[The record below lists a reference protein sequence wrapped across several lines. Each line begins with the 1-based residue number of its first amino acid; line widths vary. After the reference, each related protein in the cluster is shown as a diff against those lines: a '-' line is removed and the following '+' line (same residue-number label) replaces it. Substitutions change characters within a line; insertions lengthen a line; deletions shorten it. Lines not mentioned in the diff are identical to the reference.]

1 MNRKASEINGKY
13 VISVTE
19 GFGLVSDKRTDKFH
33 PFTRLWTVENG
44 EKVLKYSSA
53 TSDGKNPK
61 WEENKFEDWIFNSDS
76 VEVIVEVV
84 SRNTFR
90 KDKVIGSTRVTYHTL
105 LDCNKN
111 YWFELKDKRGNSVG
125 KLLIGLDVKYT
136 ANLPAAHNTFKKNS
150 VVIININQLT
160 AIDNIRYEVFGN
172 IDSLNVLRLCKGLD
186 NFEPPLCTKKHGV
199 HSNWSFPFK
208 QSILSNNSLISLMEN
223 LSEEGFE
230 VRRSSSDYNW
240 TDPDGNV
247 LRKSPQ
253 NYITMKNNGSSDD
266 NKLKYVIMDL
276 NWDNIGVTLL
286 GKFDEEKMD
295 EILANFDYT
304 KLIDSRTAT
313 FHGYH
318 IKPDAEYS
326 KKIISLTTE
335 KISSNI
341 HQNLTLKI
349 VSTLMYYN
357 FKHVTNHKSGHIFSY
372 RDSQEDEKFQC
383 NPIMN
388 INSDVVLPTN
398 KLKYIRIQGDI
409 LIDDI
414 SEVASAFNSTAES
427 TFNSKSKDYDGWKFE
442 IPDMELKSDSS
453 TRIKRYLNSVVKT
466 MDQFSL
472 IGYSFLS
479 MNDIEDMLLQKNGD
493 SDLIDRS
500 SGGNYLFLRVSR
512 KNKQLEIQGKVEDQ
526 LINKMVEGIGFENI
540 AKVIESDGTFLEW
553 NLKLPSKSGKSP
565 IKLNHGRRK
574 IDRVDSMLL
583 DTITSMSRF
592 GYHVI
597 SSFGYY
603 GPLILKYDTYNHPV
617 SYVLFYIST
626 DAIGFQGDLELGQ
639 LNEFSTKLQ
648 LDQVIQDIDK
658 NHQTISWLMKYPPGY
673 YRDHFTVLSQCMELL
688 ENSGYSFQFRWCGK
702 YLFQKKNVDEL

>member
-1 MNRKASEINGKY
+1 MRKASEINGKF
-13 VISVTE
+13 VISIIE
-19 GFGLVSDKRTDKFH
+19 GDSLVSKKRTEKFH
-33 PFTRLWTVENG
+33 PFTRIWTVENG
-44 EKVLKYSSA
+44 GKVLKYVSA

-61 WEENKFEDWIFNSDS
+61 WEENKFEDWIFNSES
-76 VEVIVEVV
+76 VELFVEVV
-84 SRNTFR
+84 SPSTFR
-90 KDKVIGSTRVTYHTL
+90 KDKIIGSTRVSYHTL

-111 YWFELKDKRGNSVG
+111 DWFDLKDKRGNGVG

-136 ANLPAAHNTFKKNS
+136 ANLPAAHNTFDKNS
-150 VVIININQLT
+150 VVIINQSCST
-160 AIDNIRYEVFGN
+160 DNIKYEVFGN
-172 IDSLNVLRLCKGLD
+172 VDSLNILRLCKGLED
-186 NFEPPLCTKKHGV
+186 FEPPFSFKNHGV
-199 HSNWSFPFK
+199 HSNWSFSFK
-208 QSILSNNSLISLMEN
+208 QGILSNNSLISLMEN

-230 VRRSSSDYNW
+230 VKRSSSDYNW

-253 NYITMKNNGSSDD
+253 NYITMRNNGNSDD
-266 NKLKYVIMDL
+266 KNKLKYLIMDL
-276 NWDNIGVTLL
+276 NWDNVGIRLL
-286 GKFDEEKMD
+286 GKFDEDKMD
-295 EILANFDYT
+295 EILVNFNST
-304 KLIDSRTAT
+304 KLIDNLTARC
-313 FHGYH
+313 HGYL
-318 IKPDAEYS
+318 IVPDNKSNKRVLSLTNEKIFNNVHQNLS
-326 KKIISLTTE
+326 LKIIS
-335 KISSNI
+335 
-341 HQNLTLKI
+341 TL
-349 VSTLMYYN
+349 LYYN
-357 FKHVTNHKSGHIFSY
+357 FKHVTNHKSGHIFTY
-372 RDSQEDEKFQC
+372 RDSQEVEKFQC

-442 IPDMELKSDSS
+442 IPENQSKNDSN

-493 SDLIDRS
+493 SDLIDRN

-512 KNKQLEIQGKVEDQ
+512 KNKQLEIQGKIEDQ
-526 LINKMVEGIGFENI
+526 QLNSMVEGIGFDNI
-540 AKVIESDGTFLEW
+540 SKVIEPDGTFLEW

-592 GYHVI
+592 GYHVV

-603 GPLILKYDTYNHPV
+603 GPLILKYDANNYPV
-617 SYVLFYIST
+617 SYVLFYISS
-626 DAIGFQGDLELGQ
+626 DAIGFQGDLELEQ

-648 LDQVIQDIDK
+648 LDQVIQDIDR
-658 NHQTISWLMKYPPGY
+658 NHQTIGWLMKYPPGY
-673 YRDHFTVLSQCMELL
+673 YRDNFTVLSQCMELL

-702 YLFQKKNVDEL
+702 YLFQKKVVDE